1 MKKKGAAVIVSLALV
16 IASVLPHT
24 LAVYAGQDAGAVSG
38 GIEVSVPEESVPE
51 EPVCICDP
59 QPADGEAHGEDC
71 PLCEPAEGPDYEALY
86 QRLMA
91 AQAEEELD
99 EVLAGFSEEELAAFE
114 AWLAENGLTEE
125 LEGHL
130 AALLPESEPVEPSA
144 VSYTDVGP
152 LLPLPAPLRAGMLK
166 APAKDG
172 ADTGVVLNKEAVAVD
187 GGYKITLEAYATGES
202 STSTV
207 IQPVDIVLVLDVS
220 GSMDDPMTAYRAV
233 YELDTSAS
241 YYIRENVQ
249 YTEIKYCA
257 GHHFLSK
264 NRHSAGWIPSELD
277 SIGPEHRDYI
287 DSYGSIIPKT
297 GLDDA
302 DESHVQFY
310 EQYTPKKIDAL
321 KTAVNSFI
329 DSVSEKSPESQIAIV
344 KFSGDK
350 SERIGN
356 DTYRDGRYTYNYSQI
371 VKDLTPASSSTDLE
385 NAINGLKPAGA
396 TAADY
401 GMQHAQTII
410 ADAANDGRKK
420 VVIMFTDGEPN
431 HQSGFDPNVANTAIS
446 ASQAIKAAGATVYT
460 IGVFAGADGTPV
472 DVNNLSDRT
481 NKYMHL
487 VSSNYKDATG
497 LNNPGAATYPTD
509 GKSYFLSAGS
519 SVDLNDIFH
528 QISQEIGGSTIKLD
542 SNSYLL
548 DTVTPQ
554 FTMPENASVKF
565 YTMNCN
571 GKDSFDESSK
581 TPATGVTYTIDG
593 NTLKV
598 TGFDFSENW
607 CGSHNG
613 EYKGKKLIVEFTVKE
628 RDGFLGGNEVITN
641 VGKTDGIYNEKGESV
656 GSFEQPTVDVTV
668 KTPSITLP
676 DANVY
681 LGAYFNETV
690 NSEDLKNGT
699 TIEFDGVK
707 LDLTKPDKN
716 WGLEDWQTEYVTIDV
731 KVTDKNGNPV
741 TEFDKL
747 KEDTKYQV
755 SVSITPTTRKD
766 ENPGHDESMT
776 GTIHVFKPELT
787 FQDSTA
793 YYGEEVPAEYAGNL
807 VSTVWKN
814 GGKTSTDTGVAML
827 GTKPELTLA
836 YTPDPD
842 KIADKRY
849 TKQDV
854 PVKVTVRIGQDDVTG
869 YTTFVHN
876 TCTEADCNWT
886 TPTANGGP
894 AFQVHI
900 RTCTL
905 TITKEG
911 GAADEPY
918 VFDIYKDDKKYSEV
932 TIVGNGRAVIVELPV
947 GNYTIKEN
955 TAWSWRYPAPTY
967 TDPVQLK
974 RGEDSGEITCTNKKT
989 LDFWLNGFS
998 VVIRNIFGKKD

>member
-71 PLCEPAEGPDYEALY
+71 PLYEPAEGPDYEALY

-91 AQAEEELD
+91 AQTEEELD

-114 AWLAENGLTEE
+114 AWLTENGLTEE
-125 LEGHL
+125 LEEHL
-130 AALLPESEPVEPSA
+130 AALLPESEPVGPSA

-220 GSMDDPMTAYRAV
+220 GSMDDRMTEYREV
-233 YELDTSAS
+233 YELDKDLYYYVKENGQYNRIHWRGWPTYSWGNGFSS
-241 YYIRENVQ
+241 Y
-249 YTEIKYCA
+249 
-257 GHHFLSK
+257 
-264 NRHSAGWIPSELD
+264 D
-277 SIGPEHRDYI
+277 
-287 DSYGSIIPKT
+287 PKT
-297 GLDDA
+297 SEDDTNP
-302 DESHVQFY
+302 DHVQFY
-310 EQYTPKKIDAL
+310 QLYPSNESKIDTL

-356 DTYRDGRYTYNYSQI
+356 DTYRDRGFTYNYSQI
-371 VKDLTPASSSTDLE
+371 VKNLTPASSNVALKD
-385 NAINGLKPAGA
+385 AINALSPAGA

-487 VSSNYKDATG
+487 VSSNYKEATSMDDT
-497 LNNPGAATYPTD
+497 GAATYPTG

-598 TGFDFSENW
+598 TGFDFSKNW

-613 EYKGKKLIVEFTVKE
+613 KYEGKKLIVEFTVKE

-641 VGKTDGIYNEKGESV
+641 VGETDGIYNEKNESV

-707 LDLTKPDKN
+707 LDLTKPDEN

-731 KVTDKNGNPV
+731 KVTDENGNPV

-755 SVSITPTTRKD
+755 SVSIKPKTDKK
-766 ENPGHDESMT
+766 ENPGHDKSMT

-793 YYGEEVPAEYAGNL
+793 YYGESIPANNDYSGNL
-807 VSTVWKN
+807 TDTVWKN
-814 GGKTSTDTGVAML
+814 GGKTSEDTGVTML
-827 GTKPELTLA
+827 GDEPTLTLA

-842 KIADKRY
+842 KIADGKY

-854 PVKVTVRIGQDDVTG
+854 PVKVAVKIGDDNVTEH
-869 YTTFVHN
+869 TTFAHK
-876 TCTEADCNWT
+876 DCSGETWKG
-886 TPTANGGP
+886 AKGDP

-900 RTCTL
+900 KTCTL

-918 VFDIYKDDKKYSEV
+918 VFDILKDNKKYSEV
-932 TIVGNGRAVIVELPV
+932 TIVGNGRATIVELPV

-974 RGEDSGEITCTNKKT
+974 RGEDSGGITCTNKKT

>member
-24 LAVYAGQDAGAVSG
+24 AAVYAGQDAGAVSE

-130 AALLPESEPVEPSA
+130 AALLPESEPVGPSA

-220 GSMDDPMTAYRAV
+220 GSMDDRMTEYREV
-233 YELDTSAS
+233 YELDKDLYYYVKENGQYNRIHWRGWPTYSWGNGFSS
-241 YYIRENVQ
+241 Y
-249 YTEIKYCA
+249 
-257 GHHFLSK
+257 
-264 NRHSAGWIPSELD
+264 D
-277 SIGPEHRDYI
+277 
-287 DSYGSIIPKT
+287 PKT
-297 GLDDA
+297 SEDDTNP
-302 DESHVQFY
+302 DHVQFY
-310 EQYTPKKIDAL
+310 QLYPSNESKIDTL

-356 DTYRDGRYTYNYSQI
+356 DTYRDRGFTYNYSQI
-371 VKDLTPASSSTDLE
+371 VKNLTPASSNVALKD
-385 NAINGLKPAGA
+385 AINALSPAGA

-487 VSSNYKDATG
+487 VSSNYKEATSMDDT
-497 LNNPGAATYPTD
+497 GAATYPTG

-554 FTMPENASVKF
+554 FTMPENASEVKF

-613 EYKGKKLIVEFTVKE
+613 TYSGKKLIVEFTVKE
-628 RDGFLGGNEVITN
+628 RAGFLGGNEVITN
-641 VGKTDGIYNEKGESV
+641 VGTDDGIYDKDNKNYGT
-656 GSFEQPTVDVTV
+656 FPPPTVDVPIQDVNVTAEN
-668 KTPSITLP
+668 K
-676 DANVY
+676 NVY
-681 LGAYFNETV
+681 LKGTADQLKKGATV
-690 NSEDLKNGT
+690 TVGGIPLDLLTKENYGLEPWQT
-699 TIEFDGVK
+699 AYVNITVTVKDKDGNAVTDRLADLTGDTAYTIE
-707 LDLTKPDKN
+707 
-716 WGLEDWQTEYVTIDV
+716 VTV
-731 KVTDKNGNPV
+731 AP
-741 TEFDKL
+741 
-747 KEDTKYQV
+747 
-755 SVSITPTTRKD
+755 KD
-766 ENPGHDESMT
+766 T
-776 GTIHVFKPELT
+776 GTVKEKSGSGSADIHVFKPELT

-814 GGKTSTDTGVAML
+814 GGKTSTDAGVTML
-827 GTKPELTLA
+827 DTKPELTLA
-836 YTPDPD
+836 YTPDPG
-842 KIADKRY
+842 KIADSRY

-854 PVKVTVRIGQDDVTG
+854 PVTVTVRIGGDDVTR

-886 TPTANGGP
+886 TPTANGDP

-918 VFDIYKDDKKYSEV
+918 VFDLYKDDKKYSEV
-932 TIVGNGRAVIVELPV
+932 TIVGNRSATIVELPV

-974 RGEDSGEITCTNKKT
+974 RGEDSGGITCTNKKT

>member
-99 EVLAGFSEEELAAFE
+99 GVLAGFSEEELAAFE
-114 AWLAENGLTEE
+114 AWLTENGLTEE
-125 LEGHL
+125 LEEHL

-257 GHHFLSK
+257 GHHILSK

-277 SIGPEHRDYI
+277 SIGTEHRDYI

-310 EQYTPKKIDAL
+310 ERYSPKKIDAL

-329 DSVSEKSPESQIAIV
+329 DSVNEKSPESQIAIV
-344 KFSGDK
+344 KFSGNK

-371 VKDLTPASSSTDLE
+371 VKNLTPASSNVALKD
-385 NAINGLKPAGA
+385 AINALSPAGA

-487 VSSNYKDATG
+487 VSSNYKEATSMDDT
-497 LNNPGAATYPTD
+497 GAATYPTG

-613 EYKGKKLIVEFTVKE
+613 KYEGKKLIVEFTVKE

-641 VGKTDGIYNEKGESV
+641 VGTDDGIYDKDNKNYGT
-656 GSFEQPTVDVTV
+656 FPPPTVDVPIQDVNVTAEN
-668 KTPSITLP
+668 K
-676 DANVY
+676 NVY
-681 LGAYFNETV
+681 LKGEITADQLKEGATV
-690 NSEDLKNGT
+690 TVGG
-699 TIEFDGVK
+699 IP
-707 LDLTKPDKN
+707 LDLLTKEN
-716 WGLEDWQTEYVTIDV
+716 YGLEPWQTAYVNITVTVKDKDGNVVTDRLANLTADTAPYTIDV
-731 KVTDKNGNPV
+731 TVAP
-741 TEFDKL
+741 
-747 KEDTKYQV
+747 
-755 SVSITPTTRKD
+755 KD
-766 ENPGHDESMT
+766 T
-776 GTIHVFKPELT
+776 GTVKEKSGSGSADIHVFKPELT

-793 YYGEEVPAEYAGNL
+793 YYGESIPANNDYSGNL
-807 VSTVWKN
+807 TDTVWKN
-814 GGKTSTDTGVAML
+814 GGKTSEDTGVTML
-827 GTKPELTLA
+827 GDEPTLTLA

-842 KIADKRY
+842 KIADGKY

-854 PVKVTVRIGQDDVTG
+854 PVKVAVKIGDDNVTEH
-869 YTTFVHN
+869 TTFAHK
-876 TCTEADCNWT
+876 DCSGETWKG
-886 TPTANGGP
+886 ANGDP

-974 RGEDSGEITCTNKKT
+974 RGEDSGGITCTNKKT

-998 VVIRNIFGKKD
+998 VVIRNIFGKKN

>member
-59 QPADGEAHGEDC
+59 QPADDEAHGEDC
-71 PLCEPAEGPDYEALY
+71 PLYEPAEGPDYEALY

-91 AQAEEELD
+91 AQTEEELD

-114 AWLAENGLTEE
+114 AWLTENGLTEE
-125 LEGHL
+125 LEEHL
-130 AALLPESEPVEPSA
+130 AALLPESEPVGPSA

-220 GSMDDPMTAYRAV
+220 GSMDDRMTEYREV
-233 YELDTSAS
+233 YELDKDLYYYVKENGQYNRIHWRGWPTYSWGNGFSS
-241 YYIRENVQ
+241 Y
-249 YTEIKYCA
+249 
-257 GHHFLSK
+257 
-264 NRHSAGWIPSELD
+264 D
-277 SIGPEHRDYI
+277 
-287 DSYGSIIPKT
+287 PKT
-297 GLDDA
+297 SEDDTNP
-302 DESHVQFY
+302 DHVQFY
-310 EQYTPKKIDAL
+310 QLYPSNESKIDTL

-356 DTYRDGRYTYNYSQI
+356 DTYRDRGFTYNYSQI
-371 VKDLTPASSSTDLE
+371 VKNLTPASSNVALKD
-385 NAINGLKPAGA
+385 AINALSPAGA

-487 VSSNYKDATG
+487 VSSNYKEATSMDDT
-497 LNNPGAATYPTD
+497 GAATYPTG

-554 FTMPENASVKF
+554 FTMPENASEVKF

-613 EYKGKKLIVEFTVKE
+613 TYSGKKLIVEFTVKE
-628 RDGFLGGNEVITN
+628 RAGFLGGNEVITN
-641 VGKTDGIYNEKGESV
+641 VGTDDGIYDKDNKNYGT
-656 GSFEQPTVDVTV
+656 FPPPTVDVPIQDVNVTAEN
-668 KTPSITLP
+668 K
-676 DANVY
+676 NVY
-681 LGAYFNETV
+681 LKGTADQLKKGATV
-690 NSEDLKNGT
+690 TVGGIPLDLLTKENYGLEPWQT
-699 TIEFDGVK
+699 AYVNITVTVKDKDGNAVTDRLADLTGDTAYTIE
-707 LDLTKPDKN
+707 
-716 WGLEDWQTEYVTIDV
+716 VTV
-731 KVTDKNGNPV
+731 AP
-741 TEFDKL
+741 
-747 KEDTKYQV
+747 
-755 SVSITPTTRKD
+755 KD
-766 ENPGHDESMT
+766 T
-776 GTIHVFKPELT
+776 GTVKEKSGSGSADIHVFKPELT

-814 GGKTSTDTGVAML
+814 GGKTSTDAGVTML
-827 GTKPELTLA
+827 DTKPELTLA
-836 YTPDPD
+836 YTPDPG
-842 KIADKRY
+842 KIADSRY

-854 PVKVTVRIGQDDVTG
+854 PVTVTVRIGGDDVTR

-886 TPTANGGP
+886 TPTANGDP

-918 VFDIYKDDKKYSEV
+918 VFDLYKDDKKYSEV
-932 TIVGNGRAVIVELPV
+932 TIVGNRSATIVELPV

-974 RGEDSGEITCTNKKT
+974 RGEDSGGITCTNKKT

>member
-71 PLCEPAEGPDYEALY
+71 PLYEPAEGPDYEALY

-91 AQAEEELD
+91 AQTEEELD

-220 GSMDDPMTAYRAV
+220 GSMDDRMTEYREV
-233 YELDTSAS
+233 YELDKDLYYYVKENGQYNRIHWRGWPTYSWGNGFSS
-241 YYIRENVQ
+241 Y
-249 YTEIKYCA
+249 
-257 GHHFLSK
+257 
-264 NRHSAGWIPSELD
+264 D
-277 SIGPEHRDYI
+277 
-287 DSYGSIIPKT
+287 PKT
-297 GLDDA
+297 SEDDTNP
-302 DESHVQFY
+302 DHVQFY
-310 EQYTPKKIDAL
+310 QLYPSNESKIDTL

-329 DSVSEKSPESQIAIV
+329 DSVNTKSPDSKIAIV
-344 KFSGDK
+344 KFAGTKSDK
-350 SERIGN
+350 VGN
-356 DTYRDGRYTYNYSQI
+356 DTYFDWYEYNYSQI
-371 VKDLTPASSSTDLE
+371 VQELTE
-385 NAINGLKPAGA
+385 VKNNADILKTTIANLRAGGA
-396 TAADY
+396 TSADY

-410 ADAANDGRKK
+410 AGADDGRKK
-420 VVIMFTDGEPN
+420 VVIMFTDGEPTYE
-431 HQSGFDPNVANTAIS
+431 SSFDSDVADAAIS
-446 ASQAIKAAGATVYT
+446 ASKTIKDTGATVYT

-472 DVNNLSDRT
+472 TSWNGVNNT

-487 VSSNYKDATG
+487 VSSNYKEATSMDDT
-497 LNNPGAATYPTD
+497 GAATYPTG

-542 SNSYLL
+542 SSSYLL

-565 YTMNCN
+565 YTMDCN

-581 TPATGVTYTIDG
+581 TPAAGVTYTIDG

-598 TGFDFSENW
+598 TGFDFSKNW

-613 EYKGKKLIVEFTVKE
+613 TYSGKKLIVEFTVKE
-628 RDGFLGGNEVITN
+628 RAGFLGGNEVITN
-641 VGKTDGIYNEKGESV
+641 VGTDDGIYDKDNKNYGT
-656 GSFEQPTVDVTV
+656 FPPPTVDVPIQDVNVTAEN
-668 KTPSITLP
+668 K
-676 DANVY
+676 NVY
-681 LGAYFNETV
+681 LKGTADQLKKGATV
-690 NSEDLKNGT
+690 TVGGIPLDLLTKENYGLEPWQT
-699 TIEFDGVK
+699 AYVNITVTVKDKDGNAVTDRLADLTGDTAYTIE
-707 LDLTKPDKN
+707 
-716 WGLEDWQTEYVTIDV
+716 VTV
-731 KVTDKNGNPV
+731 AP
-741 TEFDKL
+741 
-747 KEDTKYQV
+747 
-755 SVSITPTTRKD
+755 KD
-766 ENPGHDESMT
+766 T
-776 GTIHVFKPELT
+776 GTVKEKSGSGSADIHVFKPELT

-793 YYGEEVPAEYAGNL
+793 YYGEEIPAEYAGNL

-814 GGKTSTDTGVAML
+814 GGKTSTDAGVTML
-827 GTKPELTLA
+827 DTKPELTLA
-836 YTPDPD
+836 YTPDPG
-842 KIADKRY
+842 KIADSRY

-854 PVKVTVRIGQDDVTG
+854 PVTVTVRIGGDDVTR

-886 TPTANGGP
+886 TPTANGDP

-932 TIVGNGRAVIVELPV
+932 TIVGNRSATIVELPV

-974 RGEDSGEITCTNKKT
+974 RGEDSGGITCTNKKT

>member
-24 LAVYAGQDAGAVSG
+24 LAVYAGQDAGTVSG

-99 EVLAGFSEEELAAFE
+99 EVLAGFSEEELAGFE

-257 GHHFLSK
+257 GHHVLSK

-310 EQYTPKKIDAL
+310 ERYSPKKIDAL

-371 VKDLTPASSSTDLE
+371 VKDLTPASSSTDLK
-385 NAINGLKPAGA
+385 NAIKGLKPAGA

-431 HQSGFDPNVANTAIS
+431 HQNGFDINVADAAIS

-472 DVNNLSDRT
+472 TSWNGVNNT

-487 VSSNYKDATG
+487 VSSNYKEATSMDDT
-497 LNNPGAATYPTD
+497 GAATYPTD

-542 SNSYLL
+542 SSSYLL

-554 FTMPENASVKF
+554 FTMPENASEVKF

-571 GKDSFDESSK
+571 GKDSFDESTK
-581 TPATGVTYTIDG
+581 TPATGVTSTNEG

-613 EYKGKKLIVEFTVKE
+613 EYKGQKLIVEFTVKE
-628 RDGFLGGNEVITN
+628 QAGFLGGNEVITN
-641 VGKTDGIYNEKGESV
+641 VGETDGIYNEKNESV
-656 GSFEQPTVDVTV
+656 ASFEQPTVDVTV

-699 TIEFDGVK
+699 TIKFGNVQ

-747 KEDTKYQV
+747 KEDTDYTV
-755 SVSITPTTRKD
+755 SVSIKPKTDKK
-766 ENPGHDESMT
+766 ENPGHDKSMT

-814 GGKTSTDTGVAML
+814 DGKTSEDTDVTML
-827 GTKPELTLA
+827 DTKPELTLA
-836 YTPDPD
+836 YTPDPG
-842 KIADKRY
+842 KIADSRY

-854 PVKVTVRIGQDDVTG
+854 PVTVTVKIGDDNVTG
-869 YTTFVHN
+869 YTTFAHK
-876 TCTEADCNWT
+876 DCSGETWKG
-886 TPTANGGP
+886 AKGGP

-900 RTCTL
+900 KTCTL

-918 VFDIYKDDKKYSEV
+918 VFDILKDNKKYSEV

-947 GNYTIKEN
+947 GNYTIEEN
-955 TAWSWRYPAPTY
+955 TAWSWRYTAGKCDNAALSPA
-967 TDPVQLK
+967 DP
-974 RGEDSGEITCTNKKT
+974 EGEITCTNKKA

>member
-91 AQAEEELD
+91 AQAEDELD
-99 EVLAGFSEEELAAFE
+99 EVLAGFSEEELAVFE

-130 AALLPESEPVEPSA
+130 AALLPESGPAEPSA

-220 GSMDDPMTAYRAV
+220 GSMNDRMTEYREVYEDELNKHNTYYIKENGTYRSVSWESLERSWGYRAGGFMGPHWN
-233 YELDTSAS
+233 
-241 YYIRENVQ
+241 NV
-249 YTEIKYCA
+249 E
-257 GHHFLSK
+257 
-264 NRHSAGWIPSELD
+264 
-277 SIGPEHRDYI
+277 
-287 DSYGSIIPKT
+287 PKT
-297 GLDDA
+297 GPDDA
-302 DESHVQFY
+302 DESHIQFY
-310 EQYTPKKIDAL
+310 QLYPSNESKIDTL

-329 DSVSEKSPESQIAIV
+329 DSVNEKSPESQIAIV
-344 KFSGDK
+344 KFSGNK

-371 VKDLTPASSSTDLE
+371 VKNLTPASSNTDLK
-385 NAINGLKPAGA
+385 NAVNALSPAGA
-396 TAADY
+396 TRADC
-401 GMQHAQTII
+401 GMELAQSIVTKT
-410 ADAANDGRKK
+410 ANDGRKK
-420 VVIMFTDGEPN
+420 VVIMFTDGAPT
-431 HQSGFDPNVANTAIS
+431 SFSDFDNNVADAAIS
-446 ASQAIKAAGATVYT
+446 ASQAIKDTGATVYT

-472 DVNNLSDRT
+472 TSWNGVNNT

-487 VSSNYKDATG
+487 VSSNYKEATSMDDT
-497 LNNPGAATYPTD
+497 GAATYPTG

-542 SNSYLL
+542 SSSYLL

-554 FTMPENASVKF
+554 FTMPENASEVKF

-613 EYKGKKLIVEFTVKE
+613 TYSGKKLIVEFTVKE
-628 RDGFLGGNEVITN
+628 RAGFLGGNEVITN
-641 VGKTDGIYNEKGESV
+641 VGTDDGIYDKDNKNYGT
-656 GSFEQPTVDVTV
+656 FPPPTVDVPIQDVNVTAEN
-668 KTPSITLP
+668 K
-676 DANVY
+676 NVY
-681 LGAYFNETV
+681 LKGTADQLKKGATV
-690 NSEDLKNGT
+690 TVGGIPLDLLTKENYGLEPWQT
-699 TIEFDGVK
+699 AYVNITVTVKDKDGNAVTDRLADLTGDTAYTIE
-707 LDLTKPDKN
+707 
-716 WGLEDWQTEYVTIDV
+716 VTV
-731 KVTDKNGNPV
+731 AP
-741 TEFDKL
+741 
-747 KEDTKYQV
+747 
-755 SVSITPTTRKD
+755 KD
-766 ENPGHDESMT
+766 T
-776 GTIHVFKPELT
+776 GTVKEKSGSGSADIHVFKPELT

-793 YYGEEVPAEYAGNL
+793 YYGEEIPAEYAGNL

-814 GGKTSTDTGVAML
+814 GGKTSTDAGVTML
-827 GTKPELTLA
+827 DTKPELTLA
-836 YTPDPD
+836 YTPDPG
-842 KIADKRY
+842 KIADSRY

-854 PVKVTVRIGQDDVTG
+854 PVTVTVRIGGDDVTR

-886 TPTANGGP
+886 TPTANGDP

-932 TIVGNGRAVIVELPV
+932 TIVGNRSATIVELPV

-974 RGEDSGEITCTNKKT
+974 RGEDSGGITCTNKKT